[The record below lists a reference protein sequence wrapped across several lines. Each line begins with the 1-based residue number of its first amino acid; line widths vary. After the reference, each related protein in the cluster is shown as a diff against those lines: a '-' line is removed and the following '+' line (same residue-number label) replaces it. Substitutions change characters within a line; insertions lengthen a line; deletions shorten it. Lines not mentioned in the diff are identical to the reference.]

1 MYITY
6 YTTPRVVVVAVATI
20 AFHTRRRWW
29 CWLWY
34 FMSGFLSFDYAVVW
48 CGIVWQRRTG
58 MIHSHRKHV
67 INGRNAQNT
76 RLINLYALPYLNNVY
91 MDAQHS
97 THPIKCK
104 TDMEKL
110 WRVRVPNDPST
121 YSHTR
126 THVLVGSIHREAH
139 FMEITFSDCALCCA
153 VCCRCAHITS
163 NCCLHNF

>member
-1 MYITY
+1 MLYNVHY
-6 YTTPRVVVVAVATI
+6 VLHNSA
-20 AFHTRRRWW
+20 RRRRRRRHNRISHSSTMMMLIMIFYVGIFIVRL
-29 CWLWY
+29 CC
-34 FMSGFLSFDYAVVW
+34 GVVW
-48 CGIVWQRRTG
+48 

-76 RLINLYALPYLNNVY
+76 RLINLYALSYLNNVY

-97 THPIKCK
+97 THSIKCK